1 MEFFILMITPDKKNW
16 LAASETRAET
26 STSGAKTEWYFDGAF
41 PTLPSQIF
49 ENNKNFEMAYFC
61 KLCA

>member
-26 STSGAKTEWYFDGAF
+26 STSGAKTE
-41 PTLPSQIF
+41 
-49 ENNKNFEMAYFC
+49 
-61 KLCA
+61 